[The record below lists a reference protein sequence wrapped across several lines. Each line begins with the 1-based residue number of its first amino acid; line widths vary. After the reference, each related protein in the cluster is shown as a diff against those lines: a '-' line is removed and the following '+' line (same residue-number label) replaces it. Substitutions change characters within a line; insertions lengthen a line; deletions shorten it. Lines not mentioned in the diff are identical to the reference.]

1 MRYRNAETIMFGV
14 NMPINE
20 DIKLEKSKQNHW
32 RTGGFV
38 FLRYFLL
45 EFLED

>member
-1 MRYRNAETIMFGV
+1 MLEV
-14 NMPINE
+14 NINE

-38 FLRYFLL
+38 FLTIFSVKIIGGLRSVLSYQ
-45 EFLED
+45 

>member
-1 MRYRNAETIMFGV
+1 MLEV
-14 NMPINE
+14 NINE

-38 FLRYFLL
+38 FLTIFSVGILGGLMPVWSYQ
-45 EFLED
+45 